1 MADKIK
7 KLRVKQATG
16 NFSDDIPLGADAA
29 NVDLAN
35 GQTVEQ
41 NLQYVNTELIRA
53 EDTGSEVPAT
63 SFSLPIASS
72 LVLGGIKVGED
83 FSVDENGI
91 LSLNEIDY
99 SKINNK
105 PELAAV
111 ATSGDYNDLANKPT
125 IPTQYVL
132 PIASDNSLG
141 GVRIGAGINIDATGT
156 ISVNT
161 ADYFQFEKI
170 ANKVTAISA
179 DSTDTQYPSAKCVY
193 DIIGNLEQVLTQLD
207 SGGGV

>member
-29 NVDLAN
+29 NVDLTN

-41 NLQYVNTELIRA
+41 NLQYVNAELIRA
-53 EDTGSEVPAT
+53 EDTSSEVPAA
-63 SFSLPIASS
+63 SFSLPIASN

-83 FSVDENGI
+83 FSIDENGI

-99 SKINNK
+99 GKINNK

-111 ATSGDYNDLANKPT
+111 AISGDYNDLINKPT

-156 ISVNT
+156 ISIST
-161 ADYFQFEKI
+161 TDYSQFEKI
-170 ANKVTAISA
+170 VNKVTTLSA
-179 DSTDTQYPSAKCVY
+179 DSTDIQYPSAKCVY
-193 DIIGNLEQVLTQLD
+193 DIIGNLEQVLAQLD
-207 SGGGV
+207 SGGGI

>member
-7 KLRVKQATG
+7 KLRIKQATG

-29 NVDLAN
+29 NVDLTN

-41 NLQYVNTELIRA
+41 NLQYVNAELIRA
-53 EDTGSEVPAT
+53 EDTGSEVPAA
-63 SFSLPIASS
+63 SFSLPIASN

-83 FSVDENGI
+83 FSIDKNGT

-99 SKINNK
+99 GKINNK

-132 PIASDNSLG
+132 PIASDNKLG

-156 ISVNT
+156 ISVSAT
-161 ADYFQFEKI
+161 DYSQFEKI
-170 ANKVTAISA
+170 VNKVTVLSA
-179 DSTDTQYPSAKCVY
+179 DSTDIQYPSAKCVY

>member
-29 NVDLAN
+29 NVDLTN

-41 NLQYVNTELIRA
+41 NLQYVNAELIRA
-53 EDTGSEVPAT
+53 EDTGSEVPAA
-63 SFSLPIASS
+63 SFSLPIASN

-83 FSVDENGI
+83 FSIDENGI

-99 SKINNK
+99 GKINNK

-111 ATSGDYNDLANKPT
+111 AISGDYNDLINKPT

-156 ISVNT
+156 ISIST
-161 ADYFQFEKI
+161 TDYSQFEKI
-170 ANKVTAISA
+170 VNKVTTLSA
-179 DSTDTQYPSAKCVY
+179 DSTDIQYPSAKCIY
-193 DIIGNLEQVLTQLD
+193 DIIGNLEQVLAQLD

>member
-1 MADKIK
+1 M
-7 KLRVKQATG
+7 RVKQATG

-29 NVDLAN
+29 NVDLTN

-41 NLQYVNTELIRA
+41 NLQYVNAELIRA
-53 EDTGSEVPAT
+53 EDTGSEVPAA
-63 SFSLPIASS
+63 SFSLPIASN

-83 FSVDENGI
+83 FSIDENGI

-99 SKINNK
+99 GKINNK

-111 ATSGDYNDLANKPT
+111 AISGDYNDLINKPT

-156 ISVNT
+156 ISIST
-161 ADYFQFEKI
+161 TDYSQFEKI
-170 ANKVTAISA
+170 VNKVTTLSA
-179 DSTDTQYPSAKCVY
+179 DSTDIQYPSAKCIY
-193 DIIGNLEQVLTQLD
+193 DIIGNLEQVLAQLD

>member
-16 NFSDDIPLGADAA
+16 NFSDDIPFGADAA
-29 NVDLAN
+29 NVDLTN

-41 NLQYVNTELIRA
+41 NLQYVNAELIRA
-53 EDTGSEVPAT
+53 EDTGSEVPAA
-63 SFSLPIASS
+63 SFSLPIASN

-83 FSVDENGI
+83 FSIDKNGI

-99 SKINNK
+99 GKINNK

-111 ATSGDYNDLANKPT
+111 AISGDYNDLINKPT

-132 PIASDNSLG
+132 PIASDNKLG

-156 ISVNT
+156 ISISVT
-161 ADYFQFEKI
+161 DYSQFEKI
-170 ANKVTAISA
+170 VNKVTTLSA
-179 DSTDTQYPSAKCVY
+179 DSTDIQYPSAKCVY
-193 DIIGNLEQVLTQLD
+193 DIIGNLEQVLAQLD

>member
-29 NVDLAN
+29 NVDLTN

-53 EDTGSEVPAT
+53 EDTGSEVPAA
-63 SFSLPIASS
+63 SFSLPIASN

-83 FSVDENGI
+83 FSIDENGI
-91 LSLNEIDY
+91 LSLNGIDY
-99 SKINNK
+99 NKINNK
-105 PELAAV
+105 PNFAIV
-111 ATSGDYNDLANKPT
+111 ATSGDYNDLINKPT

-132 PIASDNSLG
+132 PIASDNKLG
-141 GVRIGAGINIDATGT
+141 GVRIGTGINIDATGT
-156 ISVNT
+156 ISVN
-161 ADYFQFEKI
+161 AVDYSQFEKI
-170 ANKVTAISA
+170 VNKVTVLSA
-179 DSTDTQYPSAKCVY
+179 DSTDIQYPSAKCVY
-193 DIIGNLEQVLTQLD
+193 DIIGNLEQLLTQLD

>member
-7 KLRVKQATG
+7 KLRIKQATG

-29 NVDLAN
+29 NVDLTN

-41 NLQYVNTELIRA
+41 NLQYVNAELIRA
-53 EDTGSEVPAT
+53 EDTGSEVPAA
-63 SFSLPIASS
+63 SFSLPIASN

-83 FSVDENGI
+83 FSIDKNGT

-99 SKINNK
+99 GKINNK

-132 PIASDNSLG
+132 PIASDNKLG

-156 ISVNT
+156 ISVSAT
-161 ADYFQFEKI
+161 DYSQFEKI
-170 ANKVTAISA
+170 VNKVTTLSA
-179 DSTDTQYPSAKCVY
+179 DSTDIQYPSAKCVY

>member
-29 NVDLAN
+29 NVDLTN

-41 NLQYVNTELIRA
+41 NLQYVNAELIRA
-53 EDTGSEVPAT
+53 EDTGSEVPAA
-63 SFSLPIASS
+63 SFSLPIASN

-83 FSVDENGI
+83 FSIDKNGT

-99 SKINNK
+99 GKINNK
-105 PELAAV
+105 PKLAAV
-111 ATSGDYNDLANKPT
+111 AISGDYNDLINKPT

-132 PIASDNSLG
+132 PIASDNKLG

-156 ISVNT
+156 ISVS
-161 ADYFQFEKI
+161 AIDYSQFEKI
-170 ANKVTAISA
+170 VNKVTTLSA
-179 DSTDTQYPSAKCVY
+179 DSTDIQYPSAKCVY
-193 DIIGNLEQVLTQLD
+193 NIIGNLEQVLAQLD